1 MCSSFFLLLR
11 EKEVEVYR
19 GSEAQLQGRSID
31 KFYMCRVRV
40 EREPIKRFI
49 CFRKANKYF
58 LCARARKP
66 AIYLRAVV
74 AVAANRASV
83 TYSFGK
89 LQRARKIFGKE
100 TVCLEKVRLLEMAER
115 DASMRTGFII

>member
-1 MCSSFFLLLR
+1 M
-11 EKEVEVYR
+11 
-19 GSEAQLQGRSID
+19 
-31 KFYMCRVRV
+31 

-58 LCARARKP
+58 SCARARKP

-89 LQRARKIFGKE
+89 LQRTRKIFGKE